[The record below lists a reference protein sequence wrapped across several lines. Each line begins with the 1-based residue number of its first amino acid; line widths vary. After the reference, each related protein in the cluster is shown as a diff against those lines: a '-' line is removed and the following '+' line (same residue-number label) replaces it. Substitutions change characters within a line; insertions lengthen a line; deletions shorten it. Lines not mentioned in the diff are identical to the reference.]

1 MGRQNDRMDWIGSP
15 PRTLNELEAF
25 DAMRVFIET
34 YWERGGK
41 RSDDLAV
48 LLGNLDRETWANGV
62 PLDRAQWDDFREAV
76 NSVLGG
82 G

>member
-25 DAMRVFIET
+25 DAMRAFIEA

-48 LLGNLDRETWANGV
+48 LLGNLDRETWANGMPV
-62 PLDRAQWDDFREAV
+62 DRAQWDDFREAV